1 MTEPFLRFLW
11 LISSPRTKLLE
22 LFFVHLRELQASER
36 SESSRFSKTKE
47 VKLPCFL
54 PDPTGLRLSSS
65 PELPAKSR
73 GRRAREG
80 TDAVLTNGTFSSPH
94 TQSSC
99 RRVAQ
104 RKLFCSRVV
113 EACESMARRSLA
125 IFIQP
130 TESPWFKGGLV
141 MIQSARTL
149 WSNRQRRVSQEMVT
163 TQCDKCGAE
172 GAQGHTLNLH
182 LRSKGRSARHCF

>member
-65 PELPAKSR
+65 PELPSKSR

-80 TDAVLTNGTFSSPH
+80 TDAVLANGTFSSPH

-104 RKLFCSRVV
+104 SVKRPPTMWETRVLSLGREDPLEKEMATHSSTV
-113 EACESMARRSLA
+113 AWKIPWTEKPGRLQSM
-125 IFIQP
+125 
-130 TESPWFKGGLV
+130 GL
-141 MIQSARTL
+141 
-149 WSNRQRRVSQEMVT
+149 QRV
-163 TQCDKCGAE
+163 
-172 GAQGHTLNLH
+172 
-182 LRSKGRSARHCF
+182 RHD